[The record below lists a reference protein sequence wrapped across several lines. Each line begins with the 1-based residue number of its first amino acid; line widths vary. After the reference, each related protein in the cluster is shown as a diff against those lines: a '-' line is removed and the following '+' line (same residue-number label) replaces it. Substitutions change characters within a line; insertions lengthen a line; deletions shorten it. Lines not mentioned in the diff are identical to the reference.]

1 MKLFVLCF
9 LVAVNTFAMVGK
21 FTLESEKTLYIVDGD
36 SISMQ
41 MRIADIDTP
50 EMRQKCQKTQ
60 FKAIDCGQLSKNHLK
75 QLLRDLPGEL
85 LIKPI
90 AIDYYDRVLVK
101 VYKGNVNVGK
111 LMVQNGMAFSYKN
124 TYRQEEDLA
133 KAEKQGFWSFH
144 TPPIKPYKWRKLNR
158 R

>member
-1 MKLFVLCF
+1 
-9 LVAVNTFAMVGK
+9 MVGK

-101 VYKGNVNVGK
+101 VYKGSVNVGK
-111 LMVQNGMAFSYKN
+111 LMVKNGMAFSYKN
-124 TYRQEEDLA
+124 TYRQEENLA
-133 KAEKQGFWSFH
+133 KTEKRGFWNFY